1 MPIITNPPDLPFQSL
16 FLETK
21 SVVPCEPLSEVI
33 ARHNPAP
40 VDPSERLRTSNGHDR
55 QVSAAPNA
63 ANR

>member
-16 FLETK
+16 FLETR

-33 ARHNPAP
+33 ARHDPAP
-40 VDPSERLRTSNGHDR
+40 VDPSERLRASSGHDR
-55 QVSAAPNA
+55 QVAAAPNA